1 MATGLRERWR
11 INAMRTIQER
21 ALDLFDARG
30 FDAVT
35 IEEIAA
41 AAEVS
46 PSSVYR
52 YFGTKEGLIVA
63 DEFDNWSQEA
73 VEGILDV
80 NDPVGS
86 LLQVVLRYEATPEQA
101 PPQTERSPWRR
112 VRYFFQEPS
121 VRMAVCAQLDR
132 ASQRIAPLM
141 ATGAMT
147 ETQARVA
154 ANALVFGY
162 FGALEQW
169 YLDGGIHPIA
179 HYVEEGLRPLRR
191 IWSTP
196 GELAA
201 GDVDERPGGF
211 PGGTDGHPELS
222 GLRIYRRPEPEGAAA
237 LVRG

>member
-1 MATGLRERWR
+1 MPMAGGLRERWR
-11 INAMRTIQER
+11 INAMHTIQER
-21 ALDLFDARG
+21 ALDLFDERG

-63 DEFDNWSQEA
+63 DEFDSWSQEA
-73 VEGILDV
+73 VEEILDV

-86 LLQVVLRYEATPEQA
+86 LIQVVLNYEAA
-101 PPQTERSPWRR
+101 PPDPRRR

-121 VRMAVCAQLDR
+121 VRTAVCAALDR

-141 ATGAMT
+141 MTGGVT

-179 HYVEEGLRPLRR
+179 HYVEEGLQPLRS
-191 IWSTP
+191 IWS
-196 GELAA
+196 
-201 GDVDERPGGF
+201 RPA
-211 PGGTDGHPELS
+211 T
-222 GLRIYRRPEPEGAAA
+222 
-237 LVRG
+237 

>member
-1 MATGLRERWR
+1 MHIDGHSLKHVAVCYPWPMANGLRERWR

-21 ALDLFDARG
+21 ALDLFDERG

-52 YFGTKEGLIVA
+52 YFGTKEGLVVA
-63 DEFDNWSQEA
+63 DEFDSWSQEA
-73 VEGILDV
+73 VREILDV

-86 LLQVVLRYEATPEQA
+86 LIQVVLTYEAAPEQGSQ
-101 PPQTERSPWRR
+101 PQGSPWRR

-121 VRMAVCAQLDR
+121 VRMAACAALDR

-141 ATGAMT
+141 MTGGQMT

-179 HYVEEGLRPLRR
+179 AYVEEGLRPLRS
-191 IWSTP
+191 IWSKP
-196 GELAA
+196 NEPDGSIKI
-201 GDVDERPGGF
+201 GGM
-211 PGGTDGHPELS
+211 S
-222 GLRIYRRPEPEGAAA
+222 Q
-237 LVRG
+237 

>member
-11 INAMRTIQER
+11 INAMRTIQEQ

-52 YFGTKEGLIVA
+52 YFGTKEGLVVA
-63 DEFDNWSQEA
+63 DEFDSWSQEA

-86 LLQVVLRYEATPEQA
+86 LLNVVRTYEAAPGESPQA
-101 PPQTERSPWRR
+101 GRSPWRR

-141 ATGAMT
+141 AAGGAMT

-169 YLDGGIHPIA
+169 YLDGGVHPIA
-179 HYVEEGLRPLRR
+179 RYVEEGLRPLRR
-191 IWSTP
+191 IWS
-196 GELAA
+196 
-201 GDVDERPGGF
+201 
-211 PGGTDGHPELS
+211 GT
-222 GLRIYRRPEPEGAAA
+222 
-237 LVRG
+237 

>member
-1 MATGLRERWR
+1 MATGVRERWR
-11 INAMRTIQER
+11 INAMRTIQEQ
-21 ALDLFDARG
+21 AVDLFDERG

-63 DEFDNWSQEA
+63 DEFDSWSSEA
-73 VEGILDV
+73 VEQLLDV

-86 LLQVVLRYEATPEQA
+86 LLQVVLRYEAAPDQA
-101 PPQTERSPWRR
+101 GKGPWRR

-121 VRMAVCAQLDR
+121 VRMAACAALDR

-141 ATGAMT
+141 MTGGHLT
-147 ETQARVA
+147 GTQARVA

-169 YLDGGIHPIA
+169 YLEGGVHPIA
-179 HYVEEGLRPLRR
+179 QNVEKGREPLRAVG
-191 IWSTP
+191 SGP
-196 GELAA
+196 G
-201 GDVDERPGGF
+201 
-211 PGGTDGHPELS
+211 
-222 GLRIYRRPEPEGAAA
+222 
-237 LVRG
+237 

>member
-1 MATGLRERWR
+1 
-11 INAMRTIQER
+11 MRTIQER

-41 AAEVS
+41 SAEVS

-52 YFGTKEGLIVA
+52 FFGTKEGLLVA
-63 DEFDNWSQEA
+63 DEFDSWSKEA
-73 VEGILDV
+73 VEEILDV

-86 LLQVVLRYEATPEQA
+86 LLQVVLKYEAAPEQA
-101 PPQTERSPWRR
+101 PLDTPRGPQAERSPWRR

-121 VRMAVCAQLDR
+121 VRMAACAALDR

-141 ATGAMT
+141 MSGGGMT

-169 YLDGGIHPIA
+169 YLDGGVQPIA
-179 HYVEEGLRPLRR
+179 QYVEEGMRPLRS
-191 IWSTP
+191 IWATP
-196 GELAA
+196 
-201 GDVDERPGGF
+201 D
-211 PGGTDGHPELS
+211 S
-222 GLRIYRRPEPEGAAA
+222 S
-237 LVRG
+237 

>member
-11 INAMRTIQER
+11 ITAMRTIQER
-21 ALDLFDARG
+21 ALDLFDERG

-52 YFGTKEGLIVA
+52 YFGTKEGLVVA
-63 DEFDNWSQEA
+63 DEFDSWSQEQ
-73 VEGILDV
+73 VEEILDV
-80 NDPVGS
+80 TDPVGS
-86 LLQVVLRYEATPEQA
+86 MIQVVLRYEAA
-101 PPQTERSPWRR
+101 AGGPQTQGSPWRR

-121 VRMAVCAQLDR
+121 VRTAVCAALDR
-132 ASQRIAPLM
+132 ASQRIAPLIM
-141 ATGAMT
+141 TGGMT

-179 HYVEEGLRPLRR
+179 HYVEEGLRPLRS

-196 GELAA
+196 NEL
-201 GDVDERPGGF
+201 D
-211 PGGTDGHPELS
+211 S
-222 GLRIYRRPEPEGAAA
+222 
-237 LVRG
+237 